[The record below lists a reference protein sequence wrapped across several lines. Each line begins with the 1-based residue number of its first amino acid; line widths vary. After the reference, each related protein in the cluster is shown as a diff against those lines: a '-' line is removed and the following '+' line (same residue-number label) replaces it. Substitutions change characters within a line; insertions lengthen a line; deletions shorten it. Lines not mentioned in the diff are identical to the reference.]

1 MNNNANQNGGTL
13 QRERQSA
20 LSRLPGLSV
29 KIITILSGS
38 VTAISV
44 IYASLISPKTDFF
57 HLISLAG
64 FIVSMVTAGLA
75 VYILVHKTRT
85 PSIVSEEYVIK
96 PAFSSEEHTAA
107 RKKLL
112 PIAAVILLISVAAF
126 FTTRYL
132 TPVIMEISILETDSE
147 VVVIKGDRFGTKTE
161 IVRVLFDNKEQVPIS
176 VLDTRIQTSVPT
188 GFHKGGISVRRGTR
202 SSPAVY
208 FSYPGVVYDAAVAE
222 LIQPTESAIGGMLNL
237 LETFPGF
244 PYYSRHS
251 DHPSQWPPR
260 VWKERTAFQK
270 QIEKRLSDQAV
281 KVELDQ
287 WLSSNTPSVSMP
299 GYSSEEPIFRYV
311 NLRFLLAENKGNYAG
326 ISTLIGQHTTG
337 AMRALEDQRKRL
349 TKTLPNRMLIL
360 RVQNRQ
366 NEDVKNFTAE
376 FKVGGAVYDVTL
388 NAEGE
393 QARSLEW
400 SPNRQ
405 TIDISTLRPGY
416 TADIQVWYYRLPL
429 SKRIFPDAM
438 DVEWEKTE
446 GIVVQNISI
455 SGGYVRRLP
464 RLLEEFQAY
473 HRYHVDPVRGS
484 PTFGRLPETSAL
496 SDTNALEQ
504 IQTNDGVSTVEQLLP
519 EGKPPYALLIAS
531 NLFGRYP
538 DRNDAFEAQVRQA
551 KAFTDFSSALVD
563 AATDADGYWI
573 YERFTPV
580 KAAYN
585 RFSGAYLMDGGQLA
599 ILYTKKIFDVTAL
612 PGWREID
619 RAANANFQFIPW
631 KDVQYEV
638 VLHYFSDP
646 TDSKGDSKRL
656 LTKHLSLDQVFD
668 LEEAKKGSRNVIS
681 PLFTDILR
689 FSRERLKRR
698 YQANFTLDDTTDP
711 TDPFYLV
718 VRHRNVN
725 ENFYLPKEWMPIA
738 ESPAERVRK
747 DAELNIYFSR
757 LYDYAES
764 SRQLTQSEFDGIF
777 GVR

>member
-1 MNNNANQNGGTL
+1 MNSNAKQNGGTL
-13 QRERQSA
+13 QRERQGV
-20 LSRLPGLSV
+20 LSRLPALSV
-29 KIITILSGS
+29 RIVTILSGL
-38 VTAISV
+38 VGAISV
-44 IYASLISPKTDFF
+44 IYATLISPTTDFF
-57 HLISLAG
+57 HLISLAS
-64 FIVSMVTAGLA
+64 FIVSMITAGLA
-75 VYILVHKTRT
+75 IYILVHKTRT
-85 PSIVSEEYVIK
+85 RSMVSEEYVIR
-96 PAFSSEEHTAA
+96 PAFSSEERTAA
-107 RKKLL
+107 RKKLF
-112 PIAAVILLISVAAF
+112 PIAAVLLLISVAAF
-126 FTTRYL
+126 FTSRYL
-132 TPVIMEISILETDSE
+132 TPVITEISILETDSE
-147 VVVIKGDRFGTKTE
+147 VVAIKGDRFGTKTE

-176 VLDTRIQTSVPT
+176 VLDTQIQVSVPK

-202 SSPAVY
+202 SSPAAY
-208 FSYPGVVYDAAVAE
+208 FSYPGVVYDAAVVE
-222 LIQPTESAIGGMLNL
+222 LIQPTESVIGGMLNL

-244 PYYSRHS
+244 PYYSRRS

-260 VWKERTAFQK
+260 VRKERTAFQK
-270 QIEKRLSDQAV
+270 QIEKRLSEPVV

-299 GYSSEEPIFRYV
+299 GYSSEEPIFRYI

-326 ISTLIGQHTTG
+326 IRTLIGQHTAG
-337 AMRALEDQRKRL
+337 AMRSLEDQRKL
-349 TKTLPNRMLIL
+349 LSKTLPNRMLIL
-360 RVQNRQ
+360 RVKNRQ
-366 NEDVKNFTAE
+366 NEDVKNFTVE
-376 FKVGGAVYDVTL
+376 FKVGGAAYDVTL

-405 TIDISTLRPGY
+405 TIDIPTLRPGY
-416 TADIQVWYYRLPL
+416 TADIQVWFYRLPL
-429 SKRIFPDAM
+429 SERIFPDAM
-438 DVEWEKTE
+438 DVEWERTE

-473 HRYHVDPVRGS
+473 HMYHVDPVRGS
-484 PTFGRLPETSAL
+484 PTFGRLPGPRAL
-496 SDTNALEQ
+496 SDTNSLSQ
-504 IQTNDGVSTVEQLLP
+504 IQTNDGIPRVEESSP
-519 EGKPPYALLIAS
+519 EGEPPYALLIAS

-580 KAAYN
+580 EAEYN
-585 RFSGAYLMDGGQLA
+585 RFSGAYLMNGGQLA
-599 ILYTKKIFDVTAL
+599 ILFTKKIFDVAAL
-612 PGWREID
+612 PGWTEID
-619 RAANANFQFIPW
+619 RTANANFQFIPW
-631 KDVQYEV
+631 KDAQYEV

-656 LTKHLSLDQVFD
+656 LTKHLSLSQVFA

-681 PLFTDILR
+681 PLFSDILR

-698 YQANFTLDDTTDP
+698 YQVDFTLDNTTNP

-738 ESPAERVRK
+738 ESPTERVRK
-747 DAELNIYFSR
+747 DAELNIYLSR
-757 LYDYAES
+757 LYDYAER
-764 SRQLTQSEFDGIF
+764 SRQLPQSAFAGIF